1 MMLEYWQALLNVFKI
16 IFLSIFSASTLDGN
30 VQVAKKPVTK
40 TKRVKSSGSKEEGEY
55 SSSGDSDDCGTAK
68 ASSKE
73 REKEAP
79 PLPPSSDMV
88 VDKETDATVEDTVE
102 EDKSL
107 MEEVPAAV

>member
-1 MMLEYWQALLNVFKI
+1 MFKI
-16 IFLSIFSASTLDGN
+16 IFVSIFSASTLDGHG

-40 TKRVKSSGSKEEGEY
+40 PKRVKSSGSKEEGEY
-55 SSSGDSDDCGTAK
+55 SSSGDSDDCETAK

-107 MEEVPAAV
+107 MEEVPAAGLL